1 MSGIKVLAS
10 LAAGGDELTF
20 EEFKQQVMNDY
31 RLAMISREASLLG
44 RKEVLRGKAKFGIF
58 GDGKELAQIAL
69 SRVFRD
75 GDFRSGYYRDQ
86 TIAFATGMCTVQE
99 FFAQLYADTNLEHEP
114 MSGGR
119 QMNGHY
125 ITRSLDENGEFK
137 ELTSLKS
144 SAADASPTATQ
155 MPRALGLA
163 LASKKFREMESLQH
177 LTQFSNHGNEVVF
190 ATIGDASTSEG
201 HFWETLNA
209 AGVLKVPLAISVWDD
224 GYGISVPISYQTT
237 KQSISEAISGFVR
250 DESGNGIDVYVV
262 NGWDYAALIETYEK
276 GIAKVRETHVPAL
289 FHIKE
294 LTQPQGHSTSGS
306 HERYKDKERLQ
317 WERDFDCNKKMR
329 EWIIEYGIITEEECD
344 AIEAEAKEF
353 VNAERKAAWEA
364 FNQPIKES
372 IAGLTA
378 LLERMAAGSQNAS
391 AIQTIK
397 KNLQSTVD
405 PIKKDALVAAK
416 NALYVL
422 STENHPL
429 RAELLQ
435 WKNEFETEQRTA
447 YTSHL
452 HSQSS
457 KSALLVQE
465 VKPEYNADAPMING
479 YEIMNHCFDAALA
492 REPLL
497 FAFGEDLGKIG
508 DVNQGFSGLEEK
520 YSDERVFDVGIREA
534 TIIGQGIGMAMR
546 GLRPIAEIQY
556 LDYLLYALQLLSDDL
571 ATLHWRT
578 AGGQKA
584 PVIIR
589 TRGHRLEGVW
599 HSGSPMGMVLNAI
612 RGIYLLVPRNMVQ
625 AAAFYNTML
634 LSDDPALIIEC
645 LNGYRLKEKLPS
657 NIGEIT
663 LPLGVPEV
671 LHPGT
676 DITLVTYG
684 SACRIA
690 MEAVEKLEAFD
701 ISVELIDVQTLL
713 PFDIHHAIAASLKKT
728 NRIVFMDEDVPG
740 GATAYM
746 LQQVLE
752 KQDGYRYLDS
762 KPVTIT
768 ATANRPAYATDGDY
782 FCKPNVEDIFEK
794 LYAMMRETNP
804 GRFPD
809 IG

>member
-1 MSGIKVLAS
+1 MSGMKMS
-10 LAAGGDELTF
+10 AGSSPGEGQLTF
-20 EEFKQQVMNDY
+20 EEFKLQVAGDY

-69 SRVFRD
+69 ARVFRE
-75 GDFRSGYYRDQ
+75 GDIRSGYYRDQ
-86 TIAFATGMCTVQE
+86 TMAFATGMCDVRQ
-99 FFAQLYADTNLEHEP
+99 FFAQLYADTDLAHEP

-125 ITRSLDENGEFK
+125 ITRMLDEQGNFK
-137 ELTSLKS
+137 ELSAMKI

-163 LASKKFREMESLQH
+163 LASKKFREMDSLKH
-177 LTQFSNHGNEVVF
+177 LTQFSDNGNEVVF

-224 GYGISVPISYQTT
+224 GYGISVPITFQTT
-237 KQSISEAISGFVR
+237 KQSISDVIAGFAA
-250 DESGNGIDVYVV
+250 DETGNGIDIYVV
-262 NGWDYAALIETYEK
+262 NGWDYVSLIETYEK
-276 GIAKVRETHVPAL
+276 GIAKVRETHIPAL

-306 HERYKDKERLQ
+306 HERYKTRERLE
-317 WERDFDCNKKMR
+317 WERTFDCNKKMR
-329 EWIIEYGIITEEECD
+329 EWIIQYAILSAEECD
-344 AIEAEAKEF
+344 AIEAEAKAF
-353 VNAERKAAWEA
+353 VNDERKAAWEA
-364 FNQPIKES
+364 FNNPIKAS
-372 IAGLTA
+372 ISALTE
-378 LLERMAAGSQNAS
+378 LLGEIAQTSSHASDITAISDRLLS
-391 AIQTIK
+391 AI
-397 KNLQSTVD
+397 D
-405 PIKKDALVAAK
+405 PIKKDVLIAAK
-416 NALYVL
+416 SALRII
-422 STENHPL
+422 SRENHPMREQL
-429 RAELLQ
+429 AQ
-435 WKNEFETEQRTA
+435 WKTSYEAAQRTA

-457 KSALLVQE
+457 QSALLVNE
-465 VKPEYNADAPMING
+465 VNPVYDENAPVING
-479 YEIMNHCFDAALA
+479 FEIMNHCFDAALA
-492 REPLL
+492 REPRL

-508 DVNQGFSGLEEK
+508 DVNQGFSGLENK
-520 YSDERVFDVGIREA
+520 YGIERVFDVGIREA

-556 LDYLLYALQLLSDDL
+556 LDYLLYALQLMSDDI
-571 ATLHWRT
+571 ATLQWRT

-599 HSGSPMGMVLNAI
+599 HSGSPMGMILNAI

-625 AAAFYNTML
+625 AARYYNTML

-645 LNGYRLKEKLPS
+645 LNGYRLKEQLPS
-657 NIGEIT
+657 NIGEMT
-663 LPLGVPEV
+663 LTPGVTEI
-671 LHPGT
+671 LKEGT
-676 DITLVTYG
+676 DVTLVTYG
-684 SACRIA
+684 SSCRVA
-690 MEAVEKLEAFD
+690 MEAAEQLESTG
-701 ISVELIDVQTLL
+701 ISVEVIDVQSLL
-713 PFDIHHAIAASLKKT
+713 PFDTHHTIVDSIRKT
-728 NRIVFMDEDVPG
+728 NRVVFLDEDVPG

-752 KQDGYRYLDS
+752 IQNGYRYLDA

-782 FCKPNVEDIFEK
+782 FCKPNPEDIFEK
-794 LYAMMRETNP
+794 IYDIMREA
-804 GRFPD
+804 FPED
-809 IG
+809 YPAIG